1 MRKLLTLLIIVIS
14 IKGISQAKI
23 ASDGSLE
30 PTGNFP
36 ALKEQHLKGG
46 MRVILDT
53 NARNTIP
60 SSFRTNGMLVQTLNP
75 YQLWQ
80 LDSSSSPIWK
90 SFSSGT
96 NITSLPWDSIF
107 NKPTTFPSTWAT
119 VSGKPENY
127 TTTYALSN
135 DLKDSLNDRYT
146 KSQSDERYLQSFTE
160 TDPTV
165 GSHIKSITPT
175 NISNWDAA
183 FGWGNHA
190 GLYRPISWE
199 PTFPV
204 TSVFGRTGAVVPQ
217 ANDYSVA
224 QIEGLN
230 DALNTKFPVTGGILS
245 GTVTAP
251 LFNYTTNQS
260 SSYTHRSVTD
270 KRYVDSIAGLL
281 LRIADTASMLESYAK
296 ASQLLN
302 YLPLTGGT
310 LSGITTFLDSIVG
323 VNQRLTGNIRAASFI
338 RSGGTNTQALLADGS
353 ILSNPING
361 GVAITF
367 LPVATGTRTLA
378 SSIIRQFDGTR
389 LGISLA
395 GDNGVDLV
403 QVGGSGL
410 FMNYINIMGNL
421 GSGSSLRLQ
430 PSTTNSSARTWA
442 LASSISQFG
451 DFAIRQ
457 SNAKD
462 GDPITAG
469 TTFLYFDPL
478 GAATFNNSVISTS
491 QGNIINATVD
501 SLITGTSY
509 TLVLTDAGRVKRC
522 TNASGVTVQ
531 VPNNTSVAFPLGTLI
546 VLRQRG
552 GTITLIPDS
561 GVTLLSA
568 GNVLTSSGANTH
580 ISIMNVG
587 TNIWDVY
594 Y

>member
-1 MRKLLTLLIIVIS
+1 MKKLIFIS
-14 IKGISQAKI
+14 LCTFIYSLSFGQAKI
-23 ASDGSLE
+23 SADGSLE

-36 ALKEQHLKGG
+36 ALKDQHFKGG
-46 MRVILDT
+46 MRVVSDT
-53 NARNTIP
+53 TARNLIP
-60 SSFRTNGMLVQTLNP
+60 SLFRKNGMLVQTLFP

-80 LDSSSSPIWK
+80 LDSTNAPIWK
-90 SFSSGT
+90 PFSSGT
-96 NITSLPWDSIF
+96 NITSLPWDSI
-107 NKPTTFPSTWAT
+107 
-119 VSGKPENY
+119 SGKPANFS
-127 TTTYALSN
+127 TTYALSN
-135 DLKDSLNDRYT
+135 DVRDS
-146 KSQSDERYLQSFTE
+146 
-160 TDPTV
+160 
-165 GSHIKSITPT
+165 I
-175 NISNWDAA
+175 
-183 FGWGNHA
+183 
-190 GLYRPISWE
+190 
-199 PTFPV
+199 
-204 TSVFGRTGAVVPQ
+204 Q
-217 ANDYSVA
+217 ARVRQN
-224 QIEGLN
+224 
-230 DALNTKFPVTGGILS
+230 
-245 GTVTAP
+245 
-251 LFNYTTNQS
+251 
-260 SSYTHRSVTD
+260 
-270 KRYVDSIAGLL
+270 YVDSIAGLL

-296 ASQLLN
+296 ASQLFN
-302 YLPLTGGT
+302 YLPLSGGT
-310 LSGITTFLDSIVG
+310 LSGMTTFLDSIVG
-323 VNQRLTGNIRAASFI
+323 ANQRLTGNIRAASFI

-353 ILSNPING
+353 VLNNPING

-395 GDNGVDLV
+395 GDNGFDLV

-469 TTFLYFDPL
+469 TTFLYFDAL

-546 VLRQRG
+546 VFRQRG
-552 GTITLIPDS
+552 GTITLSPDS